1 MEELLKAAQEAWT
14 TDREDP
20 DFRPGDLIRVH
31 ERLTEAGRREG
42 QGRERVQVFEGVVLK
57 KSGSG
62 SSKMFT
68 VRKIS
73 AGIGVERTF
82 PLYSPKI
89 VKIELVK
96 PGRVRRARP
105 FYLRRRQ
112 NVRRG

>member
-1 MEELLKAAQEAWT
+1 MEELLKAAQGTCE
-14 TDREDP
+14 REDP

-31 ERLTEAGRREG
+31 ERLTETGRREG
-42 QGRERVQVFEGVVLK
+42 RAERVQVFEGVVLK

-73 AGIGVERTF
+73 AGIGVEKTY

-112 NVRRG
+112 DGRRR

>member
-1 MEELLKAAQEAWT
+1 MGMEELLRAAQGTCE
-14 TDREDP
+14 REDP
-20 DFRPGDLIRVH
+20 DFRPGDLIRVY
-31 ERLTEAGRREG
+31 ERLTEAGRRE
-42 QGRERVQVFEGVVLK
+42 GRERVQVFEGVVLK

-68 VRKIS
+68 VRKVS
-73 AGIGVERTF
+73 AGIGVEKTY

-96 PGRVRRARP
+96 PGKVRRARP

-112 NVRRG
+112 DGHRR